1 MKEREREAR
10 GSGEEKAGGRWR
22 GSFKGVDFEVCH
34 LFCTKSQDCHDFFN
48 FLKSGMNFEIK
59 KIKIKIFVRYGCQIS
74 IERDASTLLLLLYGI
89 FLHYYFFQSQWDLNF
104 FFFFFE
110 IIWVVGF

>member
-48 FLKSGMNFEIK
+48 F
-59 KIKIKIFVRYGCQIS
+59 
-74 IERDASTLLLLLYGI
+74 
-89 FLHYYFFQSQWDLNF
+89 
-104 FFFFFE
+104 
-110 IIWVVGF
+110 